1 MGRGNHGA
9 AGHPDHSPVCTLVAF
24 ATRVGLAQLESAVN
38 EADKRDLID
47 PESLRSALENLAGRP
62 GVAILRELLT
72 GAHSDLPTRS
82 SNASSS

>member
-1 MGRGNHGA
+1 M
-9 AGHPDHSPVCTLVAF
+9 CTLVAF